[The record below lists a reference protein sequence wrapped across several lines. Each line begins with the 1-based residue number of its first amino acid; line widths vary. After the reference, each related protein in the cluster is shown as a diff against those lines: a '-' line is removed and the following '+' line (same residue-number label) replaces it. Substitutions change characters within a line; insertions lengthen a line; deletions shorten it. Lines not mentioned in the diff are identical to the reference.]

1 MLASQQYEKLKLL
14 KIKKMYL
21 IIFPRPYYLA
31 WAELTVFVLFDTNVD
46 PTTTYIN
53 IVH

>member
-1 MLASQQYEKLKLL
+1 
-14 KIKKMYL
+14 MYL
-21 IIFPRPYYLA
+21 IIFPRPYYTA

-46 PTTTYIN
+46 TTTYIN